1 MRGGRDFYRM
11 PKAKSNT
18 TDAYAAFR
26 LPAYRAFWLYR
37 LFGSSAIQI
46 QSVAVG
52 WQIYELTKDPLRL
65 GLIGL
70 AEAVPALGVA
80 LIAGH
85 AADVMNRGAILRISN
100 GLLFFATA
108 ALAALS
114 IPSWHGFLLAHIWLI
129 YLVIFLTGLCRGFL
143 SPAHFGLL
151 GQIVPQELYGNA
163 SIWNANVWQAACIG
177 GPAAAGFCY
186 GYLGAAPTYALAAAM
201 LFTGWVCLFA
211 IPAQEQGPVRAEQ
224 SMIESIHEGLRFV
237 FRNQVILGA
246 MSLDLFAVLFGGA
259 VALLPIYAGE
269 ILKTG
274 PFGLGLLRAA
284 PAVGSAIVGV
294 YLSYRPITRRAGSA
308 LMWNVT
314 GFGLAMIVF
323 GVSKNFYVSLIC
335 LAASGGFDAVSVFV
349 RWTMFQIVTPD
360 HMKGRVAAVS
370 SIFVGSSNEIGEF
383 ESGVMAKLMGTVQS
397 VVFGGCMTLVVIA
410 TTSWLAPKLRKL
422 DSLESGGAGAA

>member
-1 MRGGRDFYRM
+1 LKSDISNPDPAGR
-11 PKAKSNT
+11 P
-18 TDAYAAFR
+18 DAYAAFR

-52 WQIYELTKDPLRL
+52 WQIYELTHDPLKL

-80 LIAGH
+80 LLAGH
-85 AADVMNRGAILRISN
+85 VADVMSRRSILLISN
-100 GLLFFATA
+100 GLFILATA
-108 ALAALS
+108 ALAAVSL
-114 IPSWHGFLLAHIWLI
+114 PSLHDFLVGHLWVI
-129 YLVIFLTGLCRGFL
+129 YAVIFLTGLCRGFL

-151 GQIVPQELYGNA
+151 GQIVPPELYGNA

-177 GPAAAGFCY
+177 GPAAAGFLY
-186 GYLGAAPTYALAAAM
+186 GVCGPAMTYGLATAM
-201 LFTGWVCLFA
+201 IFLGWVCLMA
-211 IPAQEQGPVRAEQ
+211 LDAPPSRAPRSDQ
-224 SMIESIHEGLRFV
+224 SIVASIREGLSFV

-269 ILKTG
+269 ILHTG
-274 PFGLGLLRAA
+274 PLGLGFLRAA
-284 PAVGSAIVGV
+284 PAVGSALVGL
-294 YLSYRPITRRAGSA
+294 YLSYRPITRRAGTA
-308 LMWNVT
+308 LFWNVG
-314 GFGLAMIVF
+314 GFGVAMILF
-323 GVSKNFYVSLIC
+323 GISKNFWFSFLWLVL
-335 LAASGGFDAVSVFV
+335 SGGFDAVSVFV

-383 ESGVMAKLMGTVQS
+383 ESGVAAKLLGTVAS
-397 VVFGGCMTLVVIA
+397 VVFGGCMTLIVASLIA
-410 TTSWLAPKLRKL
+410 WRAPKLRQL
-422 DSLESGGAGAA
+422 DSLSSGKTET